1 MSTRNPNDSPLEAR
15 VAALE
20 QLLQNNPLR
29 AAAVERGML
38 EFYDQSMLLIR
49 DSNMR
54 VVGIAYVEGRL
65 EGEGTLSWS
74 GPALL
79 DGPVEITDTLHV
91 LAATTVEGLM
101 RLLSELQVEGK
112 ITAGIL
118 TIEPNAGGG
127 QIGFGNSRSINAASG
142 YLGIYDGERFVVFN
156 SSGVTIY
163 GGGATL
169 AVGADGIR
177 VSGIGTVPQAS
188 VPGSFPGAAMFDAN
202 GFLRRVVVGS

>member
-1 MSTRNPNDSPLEAR
+1 MATRNPNDSPLEAR

-29 AAAVERGML
+29 AASVERGML
-38 EFYDQSMLLIR
+38 EFYDKSMLLIR
-49 DSNMR
+49 DSNLR

-79 DGPVEITDTLHV
+79 DGPVEITDTLQV
-91 LAATTVEGLM
+91 LAATTIEGLM

-112 ITAGIL
+112 ITAGNL
-118 TIEPNAGGG
+118 TIEPGAGGG
-127 QIGFGNSRSINAASG
+127 QIGFGDGRSINASTG
-142 YLGIYDGERFVVFN
+142 FLGIYDGERFVVFN

-163 GGGATL
+163 AGGSRIT
-169 AVGADGIR
+169 VGAAGIELVGVKTIR
-177 VSGIGTVPQAS
+177 QAD
-188 VPGSFPGAAMFDAN
+188 VPGSFPGAAVIDTGGM
-202 GFLRRVVVGS
+202 LRRVVAAT